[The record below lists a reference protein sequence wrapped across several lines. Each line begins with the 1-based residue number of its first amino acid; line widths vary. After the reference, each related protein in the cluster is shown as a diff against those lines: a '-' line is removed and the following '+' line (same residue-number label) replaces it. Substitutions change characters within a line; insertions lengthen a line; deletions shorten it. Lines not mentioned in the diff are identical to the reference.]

1 MRLAALAA
9 ALLLLPAAASARPR
23 RKAPRRAK
31 ATARKID
38 AKAAEKKAAAASDG
52 TALPVWAASTAPVT
66 LDLVKS
72 RFAALDAKI
81 VTLKADFR
89 QFVNLDGSDTT
100 QEVAGAVLFQKP
112 DLMRLTH
119 TLPEAQTV
127 VSDGTWLW
135 VYRPSTGQAIKT
147 RLEDWRRREPLAKG
161 LLDFG
166 RSADLLERY
175 AAEISTVSAPGPDG
189 YRTFVVAL
197 TPKPGK
203 AGPGGDFRLTLK
215 ASTKDFFPAE
225 STLRVGHASIRS
237 EFSAVRLNPVLP
249 PETFHFTPPPGADV
263 FTAPS
268 R

>member
-1 MRLAALAA
+1 LRLAALAA
-9 ALLLLPAAASARPR
+9 ALLLLPAAAFARPR
-23 RKAPRRAK
+23 RKAARRSP
-31 ATARKID
+31 
-38 AKAAEKKAAAASDG
+38 AKAAAGTPAAARSAG
-52 TALPVWAASTAPVT
+52 TALPVYAASTAPVT
-66 LDLVKS
+66 LALVKR

-100 QEVAGAVLFQKP
+100 QEVAGTVLFKKP

-119 TLPEAQTV
+119 RLPEAQTV

-147 RLEDWRRREPLAKG
+147 RLADWRRREPLAKG

-166 RSADLLERY
+166 KSADLLTRY
-175 AAEISTVSAPGPDG
+175 AAEISTVSAPGKDG
-189 YRTFVVAL
+189 YRTFTVAL
-197 TPKPGK
+197 TPKPGS
-203 AGPGGDFRLTLK
+203 AAPGGKFRLTLT
-215 ASTKDFFPAE
+215 ASTRDFFPAE
-225 STLRVGHASIRS
+225 SSLRVGRASIRS
-237 EFSAVRLNPVLP
+237 EFSGVRLNPTLP